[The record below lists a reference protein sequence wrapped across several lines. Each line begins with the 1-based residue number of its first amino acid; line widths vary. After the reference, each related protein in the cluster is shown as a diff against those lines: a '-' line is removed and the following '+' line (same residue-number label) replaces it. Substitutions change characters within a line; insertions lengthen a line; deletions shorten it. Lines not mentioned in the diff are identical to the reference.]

1 MFSRSWFAMML
12 LGAIGLPYVFFS
24 AFGSGKS
31 ARSAAS
37 PAGATLSSGTVLA
50 DQPLSPGAADTLER
64 APTHHDLAE
73 IFRWDATTSWIL
85 ARWPRVSAG
94 LSEVERQG
102 YRVPL
107 VTGTATDDLAGSLTY
122 YFNRRQQVERIT
134 FLGTTGDS
142 RRLVALLATKFGFVR
157 ELNDDPSLFLYRV
170 REGRKVISELRIK
183 PARVVR
189 SDSPNSRFEVALLL
203 ERPSGIDHD

>member
-1 MFSRSWFAMML
+1 MML

-24 AFGSGKS
+24 VFGSE
-31 ARSAAS
+31 RS
-37 PAGATLSSGTVLA
+37 GRTLGGSSGAALPNEASSHQSPLA
-50 DQPLSPGAADTLER
+50 GAADLLDK
-64 APTHHDLAE
+64 APTKNE
-73 IFRWDATTSWIL
+73 FSEVFRWDVTTSWIL
-85 ARWPRVSAG
+85 SRWPRVSAG

-122 YFNRRQQVERIT
+122 YFNRGQQVERIT

-157 ELNDDPSLFLYRV
+157 EPNDDPSLFLYRV
-170 REGRKVISELRIK
+170 REGRKVTSELRIK
-183 PARVVR
+183 PAHIVR
-189 SDSPNSRFEVALLL
+189 SDAPYSRFEVALLIH
-203 ERPSGIDHD
+203 RPARLND

>member
-1 MFSRSWFAMML
+1 MFTRSWFAMML
-12 LGAIGLPYVFFS
+12 LGAIGLPYVFFT

-31 ARSAAS
+31 SKTAATS
-37 PAGATLSSGTVLA
+37 PTGASLAGNVLVSENPILPGATGLL
-50 DQPLSPGAADTLER
+50 DQT
-64 APTHHDLAE
+64 PTRHDLAE
-73 IFRWDATTSWIL
+73 IFRWDVTTAWIL

-94 LSEVERQG
+94 LSTVEQQG

-142 RRLVALLATKFGFVR
+142 RRIVELLGTKFGFVR

-189 SDSPNSRFEVALLL
+189 SDAPNTRFEVALLI
-203 ERPSGIDHD
+203 ERPAGTK